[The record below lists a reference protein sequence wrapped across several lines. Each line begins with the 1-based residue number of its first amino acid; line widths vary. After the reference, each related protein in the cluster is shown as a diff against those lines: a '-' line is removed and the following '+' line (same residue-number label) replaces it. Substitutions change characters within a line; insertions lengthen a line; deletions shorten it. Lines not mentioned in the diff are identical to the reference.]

1 MQFDGNEG
9 TRLHAEVAGYSVFTA
24 PEWATGLHWSGL
36 QEWRRGTVYFDD
48 PGEFAPNW
56 FTPAQARELAA
67 ALLRAAD
74 ETEGKPT
81 ERRGTWKIP
90 PAGPEGTRRTAANLD
105 GSRPENQED
114 NE

>member
-1 MQFDGNEG
+1 VTVDAGEDSIAGDGRVRVFALANEV
-9 TRLHAEVAGYSVFTA
+9 TISEELPCVVLDVAPAE
-24 PEWATGLHWSGL
+24 
-36 QEWRRGTVYFDD
+36 
-48 PGEFAPNW
+48 
-56 FTPAQARELAA
+56 ARALAA

-74 ETEGKPT
+74 EAEGKPT

-114 NE
+114 DE